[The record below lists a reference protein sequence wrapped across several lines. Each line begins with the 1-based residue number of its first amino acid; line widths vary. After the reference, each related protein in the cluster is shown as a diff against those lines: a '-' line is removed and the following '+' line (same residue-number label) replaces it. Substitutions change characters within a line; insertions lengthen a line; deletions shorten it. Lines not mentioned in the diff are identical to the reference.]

1 MSISIIN
8 KPLVECDPRCGVKI
22 KPYIFLVTN
31 ILSMLD
37 AQQITLQF
45 LETKLQVHPDVVRYI
60 QEQDEPGLGLI
71 DRIIKQVPG
80 DTIVVSVK
88 HIPGL
93 TVTREGTRFLA
104 DPSVEVITGSPGTS
118 GCVNG
123 TSDYL
128 HYFRDRYNRLGNMI
142 RSRCSAM
149 PIEALTRGTRYRQE
163 ECTVIGMVV
172 DVKTTTNGHRIA
184 EIEDSS
190 ATITVL
196 FTG

>member
-8 KPLVECDPRCGVKI
+8 KPLVECNSRSGVKI

-60 QEQDEPGLGLI
+60 QEQDEPGLI

-93 TVTREGTRFLA
+93 TVTREGTRFLER
-104 DPSVEVITGSPGTS
+104 P
-118 GCVNG
+118 
-123 TSDYL
+123 
-128 HYFRDRYNRLGNMI
+128 FR
-142 RSRCSAM
+142 
-149 PIEALTRGTRYRQE
+149 
-163 ECTVIGMVV
+163 
-172 DVKTTTNGHRIA
+172 
-184 EIEDSS
+184 
-190 ATITVL
+190 
-196 FTG
+196 